1 MLLDVGS
8 TISDHPL
15 YIYTVFTV
23 CFLRSYDMLFGMTEI
38 ESYHNLNAVG
48 LAHGL
53 LQTERDNYLRFYMQ
67 NRFEIRPDIAM
78 ALTLQE

>member
-1 MLLDVGS
+1 M
-8 TISDHPL
+8 
-15 YIYTVFTV
+15 IYPNSLSIAARYVFQ
-23 CFLRSYDMLFGMTEI
+23 FHSYDMLFGMTEI